1 MKYRITNLFTGE
13 VFEND
18 ENDFSSLGEFF
29 KYIFSEWCEYEPD
42 DIQEDIDNIAEWLDN
57 IDEPNMTSVRFDIT
71 NDRYNYYETF
81 EAGRA

>member
-1 MKYRITNLFTGE
+1 MKYRLTNLFTGV

-29 KYIFSEWCEYEPD
+29 KYIFSEWREYEPD
-42 DIQEDIDNIAEWLDN
+42 DIQEDIDNIAEWLDS
-57 IDEPNMTSVRFDIT
+57 IDEPNMTPVRFDIT